1 MTLYKPAHETWA
13 RPNWSIPDCVDAS
26 DTHDTVQ
33 GGVLVNSIAQFL
45 HLVKAKIEKTLWEKL
60 YVRFGSKADLR
71 VPQSLGCRLTDRR
84 QKRVYS

>member
-45 HLVKAKIEKTLWEKL
+45 HLVKAKIEKTLWEKR
-60 YVRFGSKADLR
+60 YVRFGSIPDMSAF
-71 VPQSLGCRLTDRR
+71 G
-84 QKRVYS
+84 QKQTFTV